1 MTKDQDI
8 IQESPEEYKVGD
20 TVWAKDPILRY
31 KKHAGK
37 VVKIE
42 PAHVTIRRLSG
53 KESRHIKTDVSKDFG
68 KLNPNP
74 YKTEGQIVSADRKV
88 GKDGRL
94 YPARREI
101 VESFNVKNK
110 SGKVVDTKYSEGEA
124 KKRAEELQQQ
134 TKEKHTV
141 EYNRKAVVKEDS
153 LDELNISTVKSYK
166 DKAGEEAKQAKKFTK
181 SEYGDIAKRVLDR
194 RTKGL
199 KMANSRLEEANN
211 SGSLSVNMKHMHKW
225 KVDQDNVRYYDKIMA
240 SKGKVQSLDTRPYED
255 HLNHFNIFYTSTRS
269 PAVKES
275 SMEDL
280 ASGKGDGKE
289 LKSSP
294 EYKRDRRRLAQV
306 LAARKVRDDRVK
318 RGYPEDDKDLD
329 ESLKSAI
336 KNIKRG
342 LSGWDNKAVGP
353 GGETNDPKDIVRR
366 VKDRDDASLIRLHKT
381 IKKPLGFPFRNVDYD
396 EKDKHTPAGLQKRA
410 VDREMKKRGLDESK
424 LAMPLKGHVYHT
436 KSDAEL
442 KYIVKDAGETA
453 RIQKGMSSEGKYLD
467 QMNDASTILHY
478 RSKGGKQIIKNQN
491 EATEG
496 FTGNIEEVS
505 TALLKS
511 YAEKAREDA
520 RRLSKQGDRA
530 KTVQTKYDKYVKATK
545 RHLNARKAEDRI
557 QTTNFTER
565 NKMKTTKDL
574 LSELTHLVDESNAK
588 GFEAYKPNLART
600 RRAALQVAAKG
611 ATVMNKNG
619 YVSASQVAAH
629 IAKNG
634 PATDITSVEKHLKSQ
649 YKPHKT
655 EKKYYSVRNESNEE
669 LTQALDILEDLE
681 TEDEIADFLESLDE
695 ETLSEIN
702 EMLSEDQVDEG
713 AILDIEAKIREHDK
727 KRRPDMAAHEI
738 VTHEKIRKNLM
749 AQRTR
754 AQRADG
760 RAWAAEAAGGPALGS
775 ESFRG
780 SEVDLRQAYNKKI
793 NNESTLERAIA
804 NYRSKTRLDEGDVSE
819 NAKWRQGYSA
829 SGHPAG
835 FKHKNGEVGPLGGT
849 FTNEP
854 SGYDGETSKVPVQ
867 KYRDIP
873 DPLDGRGEKL
883 KISIHGRKLTQ
894 KFANRNLKDK
904 IKKSL
909 GTHGPVG
916 KLPESTLEVAI
927 ANHRE
932 IYEGTWIL
940 TSKDGVKKRFKDD
953 KSPEAKA
960 WVAGNQKKVKI
971 PTTKATKPPTVNLDT
986 IWNKVEQVVSSIYP
1000 DGDPIDYLGPWCKK
1014 QGIDYSMVDKA
1025 AKKHG
1030 YKDIYDY
1037 WDKLSGDL
1045 NDNQDH

>member
-31 KKHAGK
+31 KTHAGK

-53 KESRHIKTDVSKDFG
+53 KESRHIKTDVSKDFE

-74 YKTEGQIVSADRKV
+74 YKTEGEIVSADRKV

-94 YPARREI
+94 YPARREM

-134 TKEKHTV
+134 TKENHTV

-153 LDELNISTVKSYK
+153 LDELSISTVKSYK

-329 ESLKSAI
+329 EAKLVKDPSGHYLNLQTGRLTDRHGNTGGEPDDRHGLDYYTKERDRLKANPNSYKSHIKHAEKMVKRYSRKLGIKPALDEVAQGHTMEAHGVKGMKNTPWRKTFKSADHAVEWAE
-336 KNIKRG
+336 KNDAEIHGTRDLEQSKKG
-342 LSGWDNKAVGP
+342 NLSPTLKEEYTHLKNLPGNATHITKKDLRHSDGGIVPGSTTLRKLEGDKYEIRAGKYKGKTVTLHPDNV
-353 GGETNDPKDIVRR
+353 
-366 VKDRDDASLIRLHKT
+366 
-381 IKKPLGFPFRNVDYD
+381 
-396 EKDKHTPAGLQKRA
+396 QK
-410 VDREMKKRGLDESK
+410 LDEQIILDDLDEAK
-424 LAMPLKGHVYHT
+424 LAMPLKRHPYHT
-436 KSDAEL
+436 KSDEEL
-442 KYIVKDAGETA
+442 RYIVKDAGETA

-530 KTVQTKYDKYVKATK
+530 KTDQTKYDKYVKATK

-557 QTTNFTER
+557 SDNEFY
-565 NKMKTTKDL
+565 
-574 LSELTHLVDESNAK
+574 
-588 GFEAYKPNLART
+588 G
-600 RRAALQVAAKG
+600 
-611 ATVMNKNG
+611 
-619 YVSASQVAAH
+619 
-629 IAKNG
+629 
-634 PATDITSVEKHLKSQ
+634 
-649 YKPHKT
+649 
-655 EKKYYSVRNESNEE
+655 KK
-669 LTQALDILEDLE
+669 
-681 TEDEIADFLESLDE
+681 
-695 ETLSEIN
+695 
-702 EMLSEDQVDEG
+702 
-713 AILDIEAKIREHDK
+713 
-727 KRRPDMAAHEI
+727 
-738 VTHEKIRKNLM
+738 
-749 AQRTR
+749 
-754 AQRADG
+754 
-760 RAWAAEAAGGPALGS
+760 
-775 ESFRG
+775 
-780 SEVDLRQAYNKKI
+780 
-793 NNESTLERAIA
+793 
-804 NYRSKTRLDEGDVSE
+804 
-819 NAKWRQGYSA
+819 
-829 SGHPAG
+829 
-835 FKHKNGEVGPLGGT
+835 
-849 FTNEP
+849 
-854 SGYDGETSKVPVQ
+854 
-867 KYRDIP
+867 
-873 DPLDGRGEKL
+873 
-883 KISIHGRKLTQ
+883 
-894 KFANRNLKDK
+894 
-904 IKKSL
+904 
-909 GTHGPVG
+909 
-916 KLPESTLEVAI
+916 
-927 ANHRE
+927 
-932 IYEGTWIL
+932 
-940 TSKDGVKKRFKDD
+940 
-953 KSPEAKA
+953 
-960 WVAGNQKKVKI
+960 
-971 PTTKATKPPTVNLDT
+971 
-986 IWNKVEQVVSSIYP
+986 
-1000 DGDPIDYLGPWCKK
+1000 
-1014 QGIDYSMVDKA
+1014 
-1025 AKKHG
+1025 
-1030 YKDIYDY
+1030 
-1037 WDKLSGDL
+1037 
-1045 NDNQDH
+1045 

>member
-1 MTKDQDI
+1 
-8 IQESPEEYKVGD
+8 
-20 TVWAKDPILRY
+20 
-31 KKHAGK
+31 
-37 VVKIE
+37 
-42 PAHVTIRRLSG
+42 
-53 KESRHIKTDVSKDFG
+53 
-68 KLNPNP
+68 
-74 YKTEGQIVSADRKV
+74 
-88 GKDGRL
+88 
-94 YPARREI
+94 
-101 VESFNVKNK
+101 
-110 SGKVVDTKYSEGEA
+110 
-124 KKRAEELQQQ
+124 
-134 TKEKHTV
+134 
-141 EYNRKAVVKEDS
+141 
-153 LDELNISTVKSYK
+153 
-166 DKAGEEAKQAKKFTK
+166 
-181 SEYGDIAKRVLDR
+181 
-194 RTKGL
+194 
-199 KMANSRLEEANN
+199 
-211 SGSLSVNMKHMHKW
+211 
-225 KVDQDNVRYYDKIMA
+225 
-240 SKGKVQSLDTRPYED
+240 
-255 HLNHFNIFYTSTRS
+255 
-269 PAVKES
+269 
-275 SMEDL
+275 
-280 ASGKGDGKE
+280 
-289 LKSSP
+289 
-294 EYKRDRRRLAQV
+294 
-306 LAARKVRDDRVK
+306 
-318 RGYPEDDKDLD
+318 
-329 ESLKSAI
+329 
-336 KNIKRG
+336 
-342 LSGWDNKAVGP
+342 
-353 GGETNDPKDIVRR
+353 
-366 VKDRDDASLIRLHKT
+366 
-381 IKKPLGFPFRNVDYD
+381 
-396 EKDKHTPAGLQKRA
+396 
-410 VDREMKKRGLDESK
+410 
-424 LAMPLKGHVYHT
+424 
-436 KSDAEL
+436 
-442 KYIVKDAGETA
+442 
-453 RIQKGMSSEGKYLD
+453 
-467 QMNDASTILHY
+467 
-478 RSKGGKQIIKNQN
+478 
-491 EATEG
+491 
-496 FTGNIEEVS
+496 
-505 TALLKS
+505 
-511 YAEKAREDA
+511 
-520 RRLSKQGDRA
+520 
-530 KTVQTKYDKYVKATK
+530 
-545 RHLNARKAEDRI
+545 
-557 QTTNFTER
+557 
-565 NKMKTTKDL
+565 MKTTKDL
-574 LSELTHLVDESNAK
+574 LSKLTHLVDESNAK
-588 GFEAYKPNLART
+588 GFEAYKPNLVRT

-611 ATVMNKNG
+611 ATAMNKNG

-695 ETLSEIN
+695 ETFSEIN
-702 EMLSEDQVDEG
+702 EMLSKDQVDEG

-727 KRRPDMAAHEI
+727 KRSPDMAAHETDI
-738 VTHEKIRKNLM
+738 ENIRFRNEDRIRRRAA
-749 AQRTR
+749 AQRR
-754 AQRADG
+754 
-760 RAWAAEAAGGPALGS
+760 S
-775 ESFRG
+775 
-780 SEVDLRQAYNKKI
+780 RQACRGGSGYQ
-793 NNESTLERAIA
+793 STLEHAIA

-894 KFANRNLKDK
+894 KSANRNLKDK

-927 ANHRE
+927 ANYRE

-960 WVAGNQKKVKI
+960 WVSGNQKKVRI

-1037 WDKLSGDL
+1037 WNKLSGDL